1 LNAGRHIAWF
11 ALGFGAITA
20 LGLIADPRAV
30 RAQGSG
36 ASITTINP
44 PPRAQEVQPRRGGV
58 PAVPAPA
65 ADVPLRGTSVPATIP
80 DEPPANGNDSNDG
93 GETADDGM
101 PQDVAGQRRA
111 LRDGDINQQEASAP
125 NLDGV
130 IQAGEPRG
138 PQDGVDATA
147 NDTRSPEDVAVFD
160 NPPAGFDAA
169 LFQAEVEPILDRRP
183 ERLFR
188 FEPFDARGIRL
199 GSFVL
204 LPEAEIGSLYNSN
217 VFRSSQAR
225 SDIAFDVRPSARLVS
240 NWRQHAVEFRAVGA
254 FSQFNEFT
262 TENDRAYTVE
272 ARGRYDLSR
281 RTNVETLVS
290 RDVAQESRSSINAST
305 AAADR
310 ANITTDR
317 FAAALNHRFNRLS
330 LQLRGSV
337 AETNYGDV
345 AAIGGGTIS
354 NNDRDVRT
362 TEEAL
367 RASWEFK
374 PTLFGFV
381 EAGLNQ
387 RSYKSAS
394 LSDGIQRD
402 STGERYRVGVSFG
415 NTGQKLRGEVSTGY
429 GRQTPD
435 DARLREISGI
445 LFDANLAYRYSA
457 LTSFLLT
464 AKSDVTETTLANS
477 AGAFSHQVGVEARHA
492 FHRYLIGTAGLTY
505 TTQDYEGVS
514 LREHEWKSALGLE
527 YYVNREVTLFG
538 KYQHTA
544 FESTDK
550 ARNYNADELRVG
562 VRIRQ

>member
-1 LNAGRHIAWF
+1 MNAGRHIASF
-11 ALGFGAITA
+11 GLGFAAVTA
-20 LGLIADPRAV
+20 LGLIADPRPV
-30 RAQGSG
+30 RAQGTG
-36 ASITTINP
+36 TSITTINP
-44 PPRAQEVQPRRGGV
+44 PPRAREVQPRRGGV
-58 PAVPAPA
+58 PAIAVPV
-65 ADVPLRGTSVPATIP
+65 DIPLRGTSLPAPIA
-80 DEPPANGNDSNDG
+80 DEPNAEGSDGAG

-101 PQDVAGQRRA
+101 PQQIAGQRRV
-111 LRDGDINQQEASAP
+111 LRDGDIDQQDAPAP

-130 IQAGEPRG
+130 IPTGQRSG
-138 PQDGVDATA
+138 PQDGIDATA
-147 NDTRSPEDVAVFD
+147 NDPRSPEDVAAFD

-169 LFQAEVEPILDRRP
+169 LFQAEVDPILDRRP

-188 FEPFDARGIRL
+188 FEPFDAHGIRL

-204 LPEAEIGSLYNSN
+204 LPEAEIGGLYNSN

-225 SDIAFDVRPSARLVS
+225 SDVAFDVRPSARLVS
-240 NWRQHAVEFRAVGA
+240 NWHQHAIEFRAVGS

-262 TENDRAYTVE
+262 TENDRAYTLE

-281 RTNVETLVS
+281 RINVETLVS
-290 RDVAQESRSSINAST
+290 RDAAQESRSSINAPAS
-305 AAADR
+305 AADR

-337 AETNYGDV
+337 AEVNYDSV
-345 AAIGGGTIS
+345 AAIGGAVIS

-362 TEEAL
+362 TEEAM

-387 RSYKSAS
+387 RTYKVAS
-394 LSDGIQRD
+394 LSDGIPRD

-415 NTGQKLRGEVSTGY
+415 NYGQKLRGEISTGY
-429 GRQTPD
+429 GRQAPD
-435 DARLREISGI
+435 DARLREITGI
-445 LFDANLAYRYSA
+445 LLDANLAYRYSA

-464 AKSDVTETTLANS
+464 AKSDVTESTLANS
-477 AGAFSHQVGVEARHA
+477 AGAFSHQAGIEARHA

-505 TTQDYEGVS
+505 TMQDYEGVS
-514 LREHEWKSALGLE
+514 LQEHEWKSALGLE

-544 FESTDK
+544 FDSTDK
-550 ARNYNADELRVG
+550 ARNYNADEMRVG